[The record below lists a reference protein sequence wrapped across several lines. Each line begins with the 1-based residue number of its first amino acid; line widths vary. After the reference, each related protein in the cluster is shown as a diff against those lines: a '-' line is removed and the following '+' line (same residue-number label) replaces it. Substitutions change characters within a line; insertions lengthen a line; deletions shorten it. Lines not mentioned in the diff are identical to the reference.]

1 MDNNI
6 SKVDISFS
14 VIETMIG
21 ELTQNNNSIE
31 KNIAMTFIIQLF
43 KQLKIPISQ
52 NQLNQ
57 QIELLFN
64 NGNILDTQLKTIIFH
79 LLPAGT

>member
-1 MDNNI
+1 
-6 SKVDISFS
+6 
-14 VIETMIG
+14 MIG
-21 ELTQNNNSIE
+21 ELTQNNNLIE
-31 KNIAMTFIIQLF
+31 KNIAITFIIQLF

-64 NGNILDTQLKTIIFH
+64 GNILDTQLKTIIFH